1 MVQRIE
7 ARVAQPFV
15 FVIAGGI
22 VLGVVALMALLY
34 ESTTFECTRARGDEG
49 TCVLVQRRLT
59 GKTERRLPASSIRN
73 ASISVSTSRGSNPA
87 PTGTH
92 FVLDLADGPP
102 IIVDEVA
109 FAFLDPSFDRNDT
122 QAIDR
127 FLADKTI
134 EHTYAK
140 NGCVAS
146 MLAIIIGLG
155 VLAGS
160 LAWMWGFARIE
171 IVVDGGALTVT
182 GEDVS
187 RHRLEGITNV
197 VVDAAYHSLRVH
209 YRDGTSQR
217 TARLGVAVAR
227 LEEFAQR
234 TRALLTL
241 TEDPR

>member
-1 MVQRIE
+1 MVQTIE
-7 ARVAQPFV
+7 ARAAQPFV

-34 ESTTFECTRARGDEG
+34 ESTTFECTRARGDDG
-49 TCVLVQRRLT
+49 TCVLVQKRLT
-59 GKTERRLPASSIRN
+59 GKSERRLPASSIRN
-73 ASISVSTSRGSNPA
+73 ASISVSTSRGGSSPA
-87 PTGTH
+87 HAGTR

-102 IIVDEVA
+102 ITVDDVA
-109 FAFLDPSFDRNDT
+109 FAFLDPSFDRNDV

-140 NGCVAS
+140 SGCVVS

-155 VLAGS
+155 TLAGA
-160 LAWMWGFARIE
+160 LAWMWGFAQVE
-171 IVVDGGALTVT
+171 IVIDGGMLRVT

-187 RHRLEGITNV
+187 RHPLEGITNV
-197 VVDAAYHSLRVH
+197 VVDAAYHSLRVY
-209 YRDGTSQR
+209 YRDGKTEQ
-217 TARLGVAVAR
+217 TARLGVGTPR

-234 TRALLTL
+234 TRALLAL
-241 TEDPR
+241 T